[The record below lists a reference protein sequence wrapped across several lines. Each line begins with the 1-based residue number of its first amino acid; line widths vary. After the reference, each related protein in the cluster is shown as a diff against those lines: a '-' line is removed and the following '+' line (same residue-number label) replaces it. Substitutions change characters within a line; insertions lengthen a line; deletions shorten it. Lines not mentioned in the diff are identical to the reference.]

1 MTVGHAKVILF
12 GEHAV
17 VHGQPALA
25 AALSVCVRVRT
36 ATAAERHAVALAP
49 DETWYIAG
57 DSTRIGR
64 ALASLLDALGR
75 PVPAQRITLESS
87 IPVGAG
93 LGSSA
98 AMAVAL
104 VRHHAPDAPL
114 PDVLAAAR
122 AWECVFHSNP
132 SGVDHTTSALGGV
145 IQFQRGGT
153 PEFRQIDIPALPLVI
168 AQVEPGADTGRMVDG
183 VRDRLHRRPGPMK
196 QALQLL
202 GDCSREAEA
211 ALVSGN
217 LAAVG
222 ELMDIAHGGL
232 GAIGVSTPGLDA
244 ACHIARASG
253 ATGAKLTGAGG
264 GGCIIA
270 ACRTDDLS
278 TVATALEGAGALRV
292 LATHAG
298 VSAP

>member
-1 MTVGHAKVILF
+1 MTVGYGKVILF

-25 AALSVCVRVRT
+25 AALDVRVQVERATT
-36 ATAAERHAVALAP
+36 ATEHRVTLEPGATAFEPRDGSRLGEALEQLLAA
-49 DETWYIAG
+49 AG
-57 DSTRIGR
+57 NPVPQSI
-64 ALASLLDALGR
+64 ALAST
-75 PVPAQRITLESS
+75 V
-87 IPVGAG
+87 PVGAG

-104 VRHHAPDAPL
+104 ARTYRPGAPTEEI
-114 PDVLAAAR
+114 LACAR

-145 IQFQRGGT
+145 IHFVRDGG
-153 PEFRQIDIPALPLVI
+153 PHFRRVSIPPLPLVI
-168 AQVEPGADTGRMVDG
+168 AQMEPGADTGRMVDG
-183 VRDRLHRRPGPMK
+183 VRDRLLRRPGPMHA
-196 QALQLL
+196 ALQLL
-202 GDCSREAEA
+202 GACAREAER
-211 ALVSGN
+211 ALVAGDIE
-217 LAAVG
+217 AVG

-232 GAIGVSTPGLDA
+232 MSIGVSTPGLDRGCA
-244 ACHIARASG
+244 VARAAG
-253 ATGAKLTGAGG
+253 AAGAKLTGAGG

-270 ACRTDDLS
+270 ACAGQDVS
-278 TVATALEGAGALRV
+278 SVATALDGAGAVQV